1 MSLSLAVKVNSVGD
15 QISFKRKYSH
25 SGYYEIHSVFN
36 NAVNFY
42 TKKNIIASLVTRS
55 IGGGP
60 NNIVVDVNSLS
71 FVKNIYIDGDKIILN
86 NSFVCDISS
95 PPIYNSTL
103 SIPHKDIELF
113 KSGLNEFEVILR
125 KNAPPLSAVFLLDR
139 RRINFFITPFEKN
152 LARSLE
158 LFSNDVLNGNLGAI
172 SKLKG
177 LGFGLTPQG
186 DDILDGFMIALLV
199 YDKLTG
205 ANTEEIRK
213 EMFNLSRGGNII
225 SDTFLFYSSL
235 GYLYERMKTLV
246 LSLFSNDP
254 ILIKNAVI
262 DILNIGE
269 TSGADISTGF
279 LLMSKKLIQGGI
291 EWL

>member
-1 MSLSLAVKVNSVGD
+1 LSLSLAVKVNSVGD

-158 LFSNDVLNGNLGAI
+158 LFSNDVLNGNLSAI

-199 YDKLTG
+199 YGKLVGT
-205 ANTEEIRK
+205 NTEEIRK
-213 EMFNLSRGGNII
+213 EIFNLSRGSNII
-225 SDTFLFYSSL
+225 SDTFLYYASS

-246 LSLFSNDP
+246 LSLFSNDS
-254 ILIKNAVI
+254 ILIENAVM
-262 DILNIGE
+262 DLLNIGE

>member
-1 MSLSLAVKVNSVGD
+1 MSLSLAIKVNSVGD
-15 QISFKRKYSH
+15 QISFERKYSR
-25 SGYYEIHSVFN
+25 SGYYKIHSVFN

-42 TKKNIIASLVTRS
+42 TNKNVIASFVTRS

-71 FVKNIYIDGDKIILN
+71 FVKDIYIDRNKIILN

-95 PPIYNSTL
+95 PPIYDSTL
-103 SIPHKDIELF
+103 FIPRKDVELF
-113 KSGLNEFEVILR
+113 KNGLNKFETILR
-125 KNAPPLSAVFLLDR
+125 KDAPPLSAVFLLDR